1 MYWKRYILLRFY
13 FISFSFLLKYALFD
27 VMFVL
32 FQNKSS
38 WSIPWGNPRIFILAQ
53 GFRLGSRQHINC
65 PLIKQGLWNS
75 FQTIS
80 SRCDRNGWC
89 GLRRTPTTQHTPGVR
104 ESLLTHCLCFQLSTV
119 KNTLLLQSTYT
130 AQWRIQDLP
139 DGGANPK

>member
-1 MYWKRYILLRFY
+1 MHWRRHILLKFY
-13 FISFSFLLKYALFD
+13 SISFRFFWNMSYFTSSLFCSKNNQ
-27 VMFVL
+27 VEAFREIVHAYL
-32 FQNKSS
+32 SL
-38 WSIPWGNPRIFILAQ
+38 PQ
-53 GFRLGSRQHINC
+53 GFRLGSPQHINC

-119 KNTLLLQSTYT
+119 KNTLLLPSTYT
-130 AQWRIQDLP
+130 AQWRIQDFP